1 MNSHKSTN
9 KDKWRNKVQ
18 EIINQ
23 CQLEL
28 KKTTKIGKKMIN
40 ASKTNT
46 KLHESYED
54 LGQLLYNALKNK
66 EFEWNDPK
74 VKQLTNEIA
83 LLEAELEEIES
94 EVRKIKI
101 TSNFTDQRYPKD

>member
-1 MNSHKSTN
+1 MF
-9 KDKWRNKVQ
+9 
-18 EIINQ
+18 
-23 CQLEL
+23 
-28 KKTTKIGKKMIN
+28 N

-74 VKQLTNEIA
+74 VAALAKEIE
-83 LLEAELEEIES
+83 LLERELEEIES